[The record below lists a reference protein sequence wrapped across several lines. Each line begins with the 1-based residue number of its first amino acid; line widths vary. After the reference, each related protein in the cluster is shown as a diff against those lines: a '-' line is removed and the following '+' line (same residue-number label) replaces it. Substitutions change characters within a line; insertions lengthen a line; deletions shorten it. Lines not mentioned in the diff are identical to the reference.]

1 MRTQPMWLGTEQVSD
16 MPFTEAIQVL
26 EETLLNGLDPECDG
40 QRSRINTPNG
50 QLLQMPSATNEWCGT
65 KLITL
70 RESDG
75 LDNIPTI
82 QGLYALFDGTSLTPT
97 AILEGAGLT
106 TLRTP
111 AMTSLAIK
119 HLTSEKSGRVA
130 LFGTGVQAWAHV
142 DALLAV
148 FSPESIA
155 VVGRNT
161 KSAGRLVD
169 AIEAKGIESYVAQ
182 PEIVSQM
189 DVVLCCTTS
198 DKPVFNGEHVQDHA
212 VVAAIGSHDPYSRE
226 VDSALVQRATVVVES
241 RDSAQR
247 EAGDLV
253 IPHKAG
259 EFDWDR
265 ALTIKEIVL
274 GEWEIDFSRPRLFK
288 GTGMPWQDLAV
299 ASSAYLRAIGS

>member
-1 MRTQPMWLGTEQVSD
+1 MSTQPMWLGTEQVSD
-16 MPFTEAIQVL
+16 MPVAEAIQVL
-26 EETLLNGLDPECDG
+26 EETLLNGLDPEYDG
-40 QRSRINTPNG
+40 QRSRIGAPSG

-70 RESDG
+70 RESAE
-75 LDNIPTI
+75 LENVPAI

-111 AMTSLAIK
+111 AMTALAIK
-119 HLTSEKSGRVA
+119 HLTSETSGRVA
-130 LFGTGVQAWAHV
+130 LFGTGVQARAHV

-155 VVGRNT
+155 VVGRNVE
-161 KSAGRLVD
+161 SAARLVD
-169 AIEAKGIESYVAQ
+169 AIETRGVESYVAQ
-182 PEIVSQM
+182 PEIVSEM
-189 DVVLCCTTS
+189 DVVVCCTAS
-198 DKPVFNGEHVQDHA
+198 DKPLFDGGQVQDHA

-226 VDSALVQRATVVVES
+226 VDSTLVQRASVVVES

-247 EAGDLV
+247 EAGDLM

-265 ALTIKEIVL
+265 AVTIREIIL
-274 GEWEIDFSRPRLFK
+274 GEQVVDFTRPRLFK

-299 ASSAYLRAIGS
+299 ASSAYLRAIAS

>member
-1 MRTQPMWLGTEQVSD
+1 
-16 MPFTEAIQVL
+16 
-26 EETLLNGLDPECDG
+26 
-40 QRSRINTPNG
+40 
-50 QLLQMPSATNEWCGT
+50 MPSATNEWCGT

-70 RESDG
+70 RQSDE
-75 LDNIPTI
+75 LDNVPTV
-82 QGLYALFDGTSLTPT
+82 QGLYVLFDGTSLTPT

-111 AMTSLAIK
+111 AMTALAIK
-119 HLTSEKSGRVA
+119 HLTSEKSGHVA
-130 LFGTGVQAWAHV
+130 IFGTGVQAWAHI

-148 FSPESIA
+148 FQPPSIA

-161 KSAGRLVD
+161 DSAAKLVE
-169 AIEAKGIESYVAQ
+169 AIEAKGVEGRVAQ
-182 PEIVSQM
+182 PEIVSEA
-189 DVVLCCTTS
+189 DVILCCTAS
-198 DKPVFNGEHVQDHA
+198 DKPLFNRDHVQDHA

-226 VDSALVQRATVVVES
+226 VDSALVQRASVVIES

-247 EAGDLV
+247 EAGDLI

-265 ALTIKEIVL
+265 AMTIKEIIL
-274 GEWEIDFSRPRLFK
+274 GEWQIDFTRPRLFK

-299 ASSAYLRAIGS
+299 ASTAYLRAIRS